1 MLRHHDVQVED
12 GRTLRAYDTGGAGA
26 DDALTVVWHHGSPQT
41 GALLA
46 PLLPAAD
53 QRGIRILSY
62 GRPSYG
68 GSSPHPGRTVASAA
82 ADTARVADAF
92 GVSSFAVMGAS
103 GGGPHALA

>member
-1 MLRHHDVQVED
+1 MVSEREIELAD
-12 GRTLRAYDTGGAGA
+12 GRLLHVHDSDTGS
-26 DDALTVVWHHGSPQT
+26 ALTVLWHHGSPQT
-41 GALLA
+41 GALLE
-46 PLLPAAD
+46 PVLGAARV
-53 QRGIRILSY
+53 RGVRLISY

-68 GSSPHPGRTVASAA
+68 GSSPHPGRDVASAA